1 MAESGVCHIACV
13 VSATMEYE
21 DILFRHTHT
30 IYISTNAENGSLTVS
45 LKIWF
50 HFDQAT
56 RWRILYCH
64 ISLVRAEYNIIIYS
78 LELE

>member
-50 HFDQAT
+50 HFDQDGE
-56 RWRILYCH
+56 YCIVTFH
-64 ISLVRAEYNIIIYS
+64 WFEIQYHHL
-78 LELE
+78 